1 MNKTVFVILG
11 PTCTGKTSLALQL
24 CTKFNGEILS
34 SDSRQ
39 VVKYMDVGTGKIP
52 VGSDF
57 VIDKKNDCWKVNG
70 ITIWGYDLIEPDK
83 FFSGY
88 EFLMYAREVINNIK
102 GKNLFIVGGTG
113 FYIDFVT
120 NRAEVSGV
128 KPDIDLRNR
137 LENYTL
143 EQLCYELEKLNKSKL
158 QNIDQKNKNRL
169 IRAIEIE
176 YAQLTRETNNFKKK
190 TDKKE
195 YKFIGL
201 TASRESLYL
210 FADKWVDTIWEDL
223 LQEVRKLKHLGFYD
237 SFRLNGIIYKSAKS
251 FLDNSLSE
259 NEAKQQ
265 AKYDLHSYIR
275 RQQTWF
281 KRNLDIKWFDT
292 QVSGYRQNVED
303 FVELHG
309 G

>member
-1 MNKTVFVILG
+1 MNKIVFVILG
-11 PTCTGKTSLALQL
+11 PTCTGKTFLALQL

-39 VVKYMDVGTGKIP
+39 VVKYLDVGTGKIP
-52 VGSDF
+52 GGLDF

-70 ITIWGYDLIEPDK
+70 IDIRGYDLIEPDK
-83 FFSGY
+83 YFSGY
-88 EFLMYAREVINNIK
+88 DFLVYAREVINNMK
-102 GKNLFIVGGTG
+102 DKKLFIVGGTG
-113 FYIDFVT
+113 FYIDLVT
-120 NRAEVSGV
+120 DRAEVSGV

-143 EQLCYELEKLNKSKL
+143 EKLCRELEKLNKSKL

-169 IRAIEIE
+169 TRAIEIE
-176 YAQLTRETNNFKKK
+176 YARSTHETNDFEEK
-190 TDKKE
+190 TDKIE

-201 TASRESLYL
+201 TTSRESLYL
-210 FADKWVDTIWEDL
+210 FADKWVDSIWGDL
-223 LQEVRKLKHLGFYD
+223 LLEVSKLKHLGFYD

-251 FLDNSLSE
+251 FMDNSLSE
-259 NEAKQQ
+259 NEARQQ

-281 KRNLDIKWFDT
+281 KRNHDIKWFDI
-292 QVSGYRQNVED
+292 QARGYRQNVED
-303 FVELHG
+303 FVELHCG
-309 G
+309 